1 MSIKLVFIAIMFD
14 LYKYAQFILHTLANL
29 SFFDF
34 SLILGI
40 QYYLKGRIC
49 KAASLWVL
57 ISSKACPSNDYDIQI
72 QCLGLGY

>member
-1 MSIKLVFIAIMFD
+1 MILKKLKIMFLRLLVECISIKLVFIAIMFD

-40 QYYLKGRIC
+40 
-49 KAASLWVL
+49 
-57 ISSKACPSNDYDIQI
+57 
-72 QCLGLGY
+72 